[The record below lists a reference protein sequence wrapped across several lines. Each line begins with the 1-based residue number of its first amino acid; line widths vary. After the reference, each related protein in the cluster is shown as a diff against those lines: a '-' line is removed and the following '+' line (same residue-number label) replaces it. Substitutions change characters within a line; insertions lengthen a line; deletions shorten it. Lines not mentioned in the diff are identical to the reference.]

1 MPYTNNMKPDFQVV
15 LTLIKKN
22 NKEDP
27 KFEFGNQLRIFKYK
41 KMQNIFLK
49 IALET
54 FFKLKKLKIL
64 PLGYRLILILTLKK
78 LLNVLRKINAKT
90 DKRV

>member
-1 MPYTNNMKPDFQVV
+1 
-15 LTLIKKN
+15 
-22 NKEDP
+22 
-27 KFEFGNQLRIFKYK
+27 
-41 KMQNIFLK
+41 MQNILLQ

-64 PLGYRLILILTLKK
+64 PLGYMLILILTLKK
-78 LLNVLRKINAKT
+78 LLEVLRKINAKT

>member
-1 MPYTNNMKPDFQVV
+1 
-15 LTLIKKN
+15 
-22 NKEDP
+22 
-27 KFEFGNQLRIFKYK
+27 
-41 KMQNIFLK
+41 MQNIFLK